1 MQSNGPEEYQFLV
14 YTKFILVL
22 TEFQI
27 FTELKSLL
35 KLVESMPR

>member
-1 MQSNGPEEYQFLV
+1 MQSNGSEEYQFLV